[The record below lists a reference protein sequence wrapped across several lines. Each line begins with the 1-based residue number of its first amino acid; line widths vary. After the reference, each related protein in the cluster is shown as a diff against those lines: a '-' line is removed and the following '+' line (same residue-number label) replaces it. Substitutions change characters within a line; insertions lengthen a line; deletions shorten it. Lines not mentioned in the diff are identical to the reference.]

1 MAYEEG
7 LTRLESRAGLAKG
20 ALWLFVAVAMATG
33 SGETLEAMG
42 AVDVAVDQSPLAL
55 AVGLAYVAFSLAFLA
70 SVVLVAMWI
79 HRAHANLHEAG
90 VDGLE
95 FTPGW
100 AVGWYF
106 IPFANLFKP
115 FQAMR
120 ELWAASHAE
129 TDRYGGEAP
138 SELKWWWGAW
148 ISGNILSGA
157 GARVLEMGEGEAGST
172 TAGNALGATSTA
184 LMILAAV
191 LLARLIGRVTAAQR
205 SGGIAATV
213 FA

>member
-1 MAYEEG
+1 MAYEDG
-7 LTRLESRAGLAKG
+7 LAKLESRAKLAKA
-20 ALWLFVAVAMATG
+20 ALWLFAAVAAAEAV
-33 SGETLEAMG
+33 GEMLEAMG
-42 AVDVAVDQSPLAL
+42 AVDIAVDDGPLAL
-55 AVGLAYVAFSLAFLA
+55 AIGLAYVGFTLAFFG
-70 SVVLVAMWI
+70 SVVVVAMWI
-79 HRAHANLHEAG
+79 HRGHANLHEAG

-106 IPFANLFKP
+106 IPFANLVKP

-129 TDRYGGEAP
+129 DDRFGGETA
-138 SELKWWWGAW
+138 SEVKWWWGAW
-148 ISGNILSGA
+148 ISGNILSGI
-157 GARVLEMGEGEAGST
+157 GTRILLIGEGAPET
-172 TAGNALGATSTA
+172 TAIGNTLGAVSTA
-184 LMILAAV
+184 LIILAAV
-191 LLARLIGRVTAAQR
+191 LLARLIGAITAAQR